1 MRKVRTS
8 LVICLCFI
16 VAFVI
21 YAPSAQGKSK
31 TRHYYVTKSAYF
43 YNSNSKTHKKRIQK
57 IPLNTKLSTTTSK
70 SYKMYQLKYNG
81 RKGYVFK
88 SKLGSNPTTLKRY
101 TNRSSY
107 IYSSSNASKKRLL
120 KISVDRK
127 VTTKSAQSAKMFK
140 VTYGKTTGYIYKQN
154 LSSSYSDYVRTYGTT
169 QITRYDY
176 SFIPNQVNDSRF
188 KVPSFASKTI
198 ANISSASSM
207 DVWDSWPLQNP
218 DGTVA
223 EYKGYH
229 IVFAMAGA
237 DKIYLFYQKIGDHSI
252 DSWKNAGRVFAGE
265 NLSNSSDEHLK
276 NQNQEW
282 SGSAYKIGNEIRLFY
297 TSVYGHSENGA
308 YGNEQVL
315 ATAKV
320 DVDTNES
327 GIKISDI
334 ADHKSIFD
342 GDGKTYQTFNQF
354 SNLGMSNSGDN
365 HCLRDP
371 HYVEENGRK
380 YLVFEGNT
388 GTANGYQEYR
398 ALFNKAY
405 YGGNDDYFNS
415 SKNSLLAR
423 TDRNNV
429 IKANAA
435 IGIIELNDDYS
446 LKSVMKPLVTS
457 NLVTDEI
464 ERPNVVKINGKWY
477 LFTITKGYNQRVDG
491 FPSDNTYMLGY
502 VSDNLTGPYKPL
514 NKTGLVLVGNEGY
527 NSRTYTYAY
536 YGMPVSSGSNN
547 LLITSYMTNRN
558 ISSTQ
563 HSTFAPSFLLTVNG
577 DQTQVQQQSILEQG
591 QVTTGSN
598 DFQSY

>member
-1 MRKVRTS
+1 MKKLKTS
-8 LVICLCFI
+8 LILTFCFF
-16 VAFVI
+16 VAYVA
-21 YAPSAQGKSK
+21 YPLGTQAKQN
-31 TRHYYVTKSAYF
+31 TRHYYVTKTAYF
-43 YNSNSKTHKKRIQK
+43 YTNTKYHKKRTKK
-57 IPLNTKLSTTTSK
+57 IEINNKLSTRTATK
-70 SYKMYQLKYNG
+70 YKMYQVNYQG
-81 RKGYVFK
+81 RKGYVYR
-88 SKLGSNPTTLKRY
+88 SKLSSKPKTLNRY
-101 TNRSSY
+101 TNRTSY
-107 IYSSSNASKKRLL
+107 IYSSNKSDKKPLL

-127 VTTKSAQSAKMFK
+127 VTTRSPQSAKMFK
-140 VTYGKTTGYIYKQN
+140 VTYGKAAGYIYKRN
-154 LSSSYSDYVRTYGTT
+154 LSSEYVDYTRTYGTT

-176 SFIPNQVNDSRF
+176 SQIPSQENDNRFQVPEFSAKN
-188 KVPSFASKTI
+188 I
-198 ANISSASSM
+198 ANIPSASDR

-223 EYKGYH
+223 EYNGYH
-229 IVFAMAGA
+229 IVFAMSGA
-237 DKIYLFYQKIGDHSI
+237 NQLYMFYQKVGETSLE
-252 DSWKNAGRVFAGE
+252 SWKSAGRVFADE
-265 NLSNSSDEHLK
+265 DLSHSNDELLK
-276 NQNQEW
+276 KLTQEW
-282 SGSAYKIGNEIRLFY
+282 SGSAYKIGNKIRLFY
-297 TSVYGHSENGA
+297 TGNLDHHSIGG

-315 ATAKV
+315 STAKI
-320 DVDTNES
+320 DVDSDST
-327 GIKISDI
+327 GLKISDI
-334 ADHKSIFD
+334 EDHKSIFD

-435 IGIIELNDDYS
+435 IGIIELNEDYS
-446 LKSVMKPLVTS
+446 LKSVMKPLVTA